1 MMPPWYYY
9 HELENNLSTRWC
21 LSFDKARV
29 LAPHRVG
36 WSTALVDKNPNF
48 RYEATLYECLP
59 FLSN

>member
-9 HELENNLSTRWC
+9 HELENNLSTSWC

-36 WSTALVDKNPNF
+36 WSTAF